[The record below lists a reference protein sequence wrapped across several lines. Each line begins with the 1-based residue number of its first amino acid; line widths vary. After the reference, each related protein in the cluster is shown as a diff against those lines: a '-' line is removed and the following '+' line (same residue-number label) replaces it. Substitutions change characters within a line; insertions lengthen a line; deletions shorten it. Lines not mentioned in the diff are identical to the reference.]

1 MKLKIILACLIA
13 IQIASCQTNDETEI
27 SNNNDDINST
37 EIVQLVTVSDNL
49 DLANL
54 PTNSNYIKEQ
64 SLKGENASPYGYIL
78 RRPKEFGQDGL
89 KYPILIYLHGSGSK
103 GNSAINPEDINKVDR
118 NGPIRSIKQ
127 GIWNPFVAMPV
138 FAPQSGV
145 NWNPDHVHSF
155 IEYIIN
161 TYPNSINTDRIYI
174 SGFSMGAAG
183 AWTFL
188 DAFCYENCLI
198 AAAVTMAG
206 AKEEVEVEFLK
217 LMPFW
222 AFHGKLDGAVPVSK
236 SINLVDSFR
245 SLYPSQEH
253 QRLTIFTQEDFDGQ
267 YHRIDDGVYDRTSWD
282 KSQTGDEFNV
292 DVVNWMLQF
301 KRND

>member
-103 GNSAINPEDINKVDR
+103 GNSATQK
-118 NGPIRSIKQ
+118 
-127 GIWNPFVAMPV
+127 
-138 FAPQSGV
+138 
-145 NWNPDHVHSF
+145 
-155 IEYIIN
+155 
-161 TYPNSINTDRIYI
+161 T
-174 SGFSMGAAG
+174 
-183 AWTFL
+183 
-188 DAFCYENCLI
+188 
-198 AAAVTMAG
+198 
-206 AKEEVEVEFLK
+206 
-217 LMPFW
+217 
-222 AFHGKLDGAVPVSK
+222 
-236 SINLVDSFR
+236 
-245 SLYPSQEH
+245 
-253 QRLTIFTQEDFDGQ
+253 LT
-267 YHRIDDGVYDRTSWD
+267 
-282 KSQTGDEFNV
+282 K
-292 DVVNWMLQF
+292 
-301 KRND
+301 